1 MVGSASRLSTFFV
14 EAGDA
19 VVGMVSYRVND
30 CGIDGGAFDVAMSEE
45 FGDGVEVSS
54 CHECHRGVAVA
65 SRVEGDV
72 LGDAGTLYP
81 LCDDFLDGGYSWQR
95 EDGLVGMSLARGEPT
110 EGIVVEFVGDGFL
123 CFLHDDG
130 VAVVITYLLDVA
142 PSDVADIAK
151 AESCEAAEEEALLD
165 GLVEAWGV
173 DEPCNLVG
181 MKE

>member
-1 MVGSASRLSTFFV
+1 
-14 EAGDA
+14 
-19 VVGMVSYRVND
+19 
-30 CGIDGGAFDVAMSEE
+30 
-45 FGDGVEVSS
+45 
-54 CHECHRGVAVA
+54 
-65 SRVEGDV
+65 
-72 LGDAGTLYP
+72 
-81 LCDDFLDGGYSWQR
+81 
-95 EDGLVGMSLARGEPT
+95 MSLARGEPT